1 MPQPVA
7 AGCGGAG
14 RALAREL
21 RPDIIYYPSIGLS
34 PLAVPLSN
42 LRLAPLQLAA
52 AGHPATTHAPGI
64 DAMLVE
70 EDTLGDA
77 ACFSE
82 RVVTLPRDCVVH
94 VPPPGF
100 QARPASPGVESP
112 HPDPERPLRVAV
124 CATSLK
130 LNARFL
136 AMCRRIGERASRAVQ
151 FHFFVG
157 DCRGVAHAALRR
169 TVTAAVP
176 QAHVH
181 ESMPYEDYLA
191 RCAAAICSSIPFLTA
206 TPTASSTP
214 SARACPGSA

>member
-1 MPQPVA
+1 MSGAVDAVA
-7 AGCGGAG
+7 RTVFDRCHSLSPPDAVAQAV
-14 RALAREL
+14 ALAREL

-42 LRLAPLQLAA
+42 LRMAPLQLAA

-77 ACFSE
+77 SCFSE

-112 HPDPERPLRVAV
+112 HQTR
-124 CATSLK
+124 
-130 LNARFL
+130 N
-136 AMCRRIGERASRAVQ
+136 
-151 FHFFVG
+151 
-157 DCRGVAHAALRR
+157 
-169 TVTAAVP
+169 
-176 QAHVH
+176 
-181 ESMPYEDYLA
+181 A
-191 RCAAAICSSIPFLTA
+191 RCAS
-206 TPTASSTP
+206 P
-214 SARACPGSA
+214 SARPR

>member
-1 MPQPVA
+1 M
-7 AGCGGAG
+7 
-14 RALAREL
+14 ALAREL

-112 HPDPERPLRVAV
+112 HPDR
-124 CATSLK
+124 
-130 LNARFL
+130 N
-136 AMCRRIGERASRAVQ
+136 
-151 FHFFVG
+151 
-157 DCRGVAHAALRR
+157 
-169 TVTAAVP
+169 
-176 QAHVH
+176 
-181 ESMPYEDYLA
+181 A
-191 RCAAAICSSIPFLTA
+191 RCAS
-206 TPTASSTP
+206 P
-214 SARACPGSA
+214 SARPR

>member
-1 MPQPVA
+1 M
-7 AGCGGAG
+7 
-14 RALAREL
+14 ALAREL

-136 AMCRRIGERASRAVQ
+136 AMCRRIGERASRPCNFISSLATAGAWRTRPAA
-151 FHFFVG
+151 HG
-157 DCRGVAHAALRR
+157 DRRRAASPRTQHALRGLSR
-169 TVTAAVP
+169 APARLRSVPRSLSYGNTNGIVDTVS
-176 QAHVH
+176 QG
-181 ESMPYEDYLA
+181 L
-191 RCAAAICSSIPFLTA
+191 
-206 TPTASSTP
+206 
-214 SARACPGSA
+214 PGSA

>member
-1 MPQPVA
+1 MAGVVDAAARTVFDRCHSLSPPDAVA
-7 AGCGGAG
+7 QAV
-14 RALAREL
+14 ALAREL

-34 PLAVPLSN
+34 PLAVRLSN

-52 AGHPATTHAPGI
+52 AGHPATTHAPSI

-100 QARPASPGVESP
+100 QARPAPPGVASQAR
-112 HPDPERPLRVAV
+112 DPERPLRVAV

-136 AMCRRIGERASRAVQ
+136 ATCRRIGERASRAVQ

-157 DCRGVAHAALRR
+157 DCRGVAHAACG
-169 TVTAAVP
+169 
-176 QAHVH
+176 
-181 ESMPYEDYLA
+181 A
-191 RCAAAICSSIPFLTA
+191 R
-206 TPTASSTP
+206 
-214 SARACPGSA
+214 